1 MVFRVIVISEM
12 TLFFPQTLKEKGGEV
27 ELSSSPWKLR
37 DVKDLKG
44 LRIKIHL

>member
-1 MVFRVIVISEM
+1 MIIISEL
-12 TLFFPQTLKEKGGEV
+12 TLFFPQTLKKKREA
-27 ELSSSPWKLR
+27 ELSSSPWKPR